1 MAPPRPQP
9 HFLTM
14 SRIDVEPTMLRWAC
28 ERAGFRP
35 SSLAERIPQLPSWL
49 SGDKRPTFRQLE
61 KLAKATHT
69 PLGYLFLPEPPEEP
83 LPITDFR
90 TVRNEVRG
98 TPSPDLLDTIYL
110 MQRRQAW
117 LRESF
122 VESEAEPLPFAG
134 SATLDDNPEV
144 VGREMRRAL
153 GLADGWGVEV
163 RTWQAAVSELRR
175 AIEELG
181 VMAVIN
187 GVVGNNTHRKLDVEE
202 FRGFALTDP
211 FAPLIFVNGADAKSA
226 QMFSLAHEL
235 AHVWLGSEGLSG
247 FEGLFPVGTEAEEW
261 CNRAAAEMLVP
272 AQELQRRWREVRRG
286 ERPFQRLART
296 FKVSP
301 VVAAR
306 RALDLGLID
315 RETFFEFYEEYVARE
330 RRGQEKGS
338 GGGDFYNNQNTRV
351 GELFATQVARAAL
364 EGRIGFQEAYDLTG
378 LNGATFRKYADRL
391 GVELP

>member
-1 MAPPRPQP
+1 M
-9 HFLTM
+9 M
-14 SRIDVEPTMLRWAC
+14 NRIDVEPTMLRWAC
-28 ERAGFRP
+28 ERAGYLP
-35 SSLAERIPQLPSWL
+35 SHLAARIPQLPAWL
-49 SGDKRPTFRQLE
+49 SGEQRPTFKQLE

-69 PLGYLFLPEPPEEP
+69 PMGYLFLPTPPEEP
-83 LPITDFR
+83 LPIRDFR
-90 TVRNEVRG
+90 TVGNEIRR

-117 LRESF
+117 LRESLI
-122 VESEAEPLPFAG
+122 ESEAEPLPFAG
-134 SATLDDNPEV
+134 SVTLDDDPEG

-153 GLADGWGVEV
+153 GLADGWGAVV
-163 RTWQAAVSELRR
+163 RTWQGAVSELRR

-181 VMAVIN
+181 VVAVIN
-187 GVVGNNTHRKLDVEE
+187 GIVGNNTHRKLDVEE

-247 FEGLFPVGTEAEEW
+247 FEGLFPVGTEAEVW

-272 AQELQRRWREVRRG
+272 ARELRARWQEVRRE
-286 ERPFQRLART
+286 ERPFEGLARG

-306 RALDLGLID
+306 RALDLDLID
-315 RETFFEFYEEYVARE
+315 RETFFAFYQEYAARE
-330 RRGQEKGS
+330 RRTQEKGS

-351 GELFATQVARAAL
+351 GELFGTQVARAAL
-364 EGRIGFQEAYDLTG
+364 EGRIGFQDAYDLTG
-378 LNGATFRKYADRL
+378 LNGATFRKYAERL